1 VSARLFLRAFFFAT
15 ALPYG
20 LSNDSS
26 KIRFPF
32 FGVWFPR
39 GGWLAY
45 LCLFAG
51 QNAAAHAANLAFGE
65 LLNHY
70 AAHKEKGD
78 KKASSHSSFLFSS
91 QKPLLLD
98 RNLMGENKENGF
110 FIQLMQLPHFFIK
123 SKTLFWNPLHFRMLL
138 KLESRVALSDNL
150 TFMQING
157 PSE

>member
-78 KKASSHSSFLFSS
+78 KKSQQPQQFSLF
-91 QKPLLLD
+91 
-98 RNLMGENKENGF
+98 
-110 FIQLMQLPHFFIK
+110 K
-123 SKTLFWNPLHFRMLL
+123 SEALAFGQESYGREQRKWLFYPTHAATTLFHQKQNPF
-138 KLESRVALSDNL
+138 LETFAFSYALE
-150 TFMQING
+150 TREPRRTIR
-157 PSE
+157 

>member
-70 AAHKEKGD
+70 AALKEKGD
-78 KKASSHSSFLFSS
+78 KKPAFLFSS

-98 RNLMGENKENGF
+98 GNLMGENKENGF
-110 FIQLMQLPHFFIK
+110 FPTHVAT
-123 SKTLFWNPLHFRMLL
+123 TLFHQKHKPFSGILCILVC
-138 KLESRVALSDNL
+138 S
-150 TFMQING
+150 
-157 PSE
+157 

>member
-1 VSARLFLRAFFFAT
+1 MPKNVERLCVYYEKVHIFLLLINMKSFGSNSFVIAVAQIKGNSVSERLFCKRFYAT

-65 LLNHY
+65 LC
-70 AAHKEKGD
+70 
-78 KKASSHSSFLFSS
+78 
-91 QKPLLLD
+91 
-98 RNLMGENKENGF
+98 
-110 FIQLMQLPHFFIK
+110 
-123 SKTLFWNPLHFRMLL
+123 
-138 KLESRVALSDNL
+138 
-150 TFMQING
+150 
-157 PSE
+157 